1 MKFPL
6 KPLLLAT
13 AALAVA
19 CGEKYDFR
27 TASFDPVASGG
38 RVKFYHAA
46 PGAPG
51 VVVYLNDKP
60 FSGVNTTPPAAPLAL
75 TYSNT
80 ALNSF
85 PNIDYAVVAPG
96 TAKVRVATAATAT
109 VPEATVFTGDV
120 PVQDNTYY
128 SVFVVGS
135 APNYEAV
142 LTTDKLQA
150 ADATKAYVRVANL
163 VPNSPAGGYELL
175 VNAKSVVTAGAYKT
189 VTEFQPVDAVAF
201 GATALTVAVRNGAS
215 SFTATGGL
223 SPLAGRF
230 YTIVVRGVA
239 GSTATPVAVAVSTN
253 R

>member
-1 MKFPL
+1 MKKQLNRFGL
-6 KPLLLAT
+6 VLVT
-13 AALAVA
+13 AALLTA

-38 RVKFYHAA
+38 RVKIYHAA

-60 FSGVNTTPPAAPLAL
+60 FSGVNTTPPAAPVALA
-75 TYSNT
+75 YSNT

-85 PNIDYAVVAPG
+85 PNIDYAVVTPG
-96 TAKVRVATAATAT
+96 TAKLRIAVATT
-109 VPEATVFTGDV
+109 PETLVLNGDV

-128 SVFVVGS
+128 SVFVVGT

-163 VPNSPAGGYELL
+163 VSNSPAGGYELL
-175 VNAKSVVTAGAYKT
+175 VNGKSVVTAGAFKT

-201 GATALTVAVRNGAS
+201 GSTALTVAVRNGAS

-230 YTIVVRGVA
+230 YTIAVRGVA
-239 GSTATPVAVAVSTN
+239 GSTATPVAASVSTN